1 MTTDTLARVE
11 IRWTAVCPY
20 ARLEPGRGVAAL
32 VGGAQVAIFRTH
44 DGLLYAVGHC
54 DPISGR
60 HVMSRGVVATRGGAP
75 TVTSPILDHVYD
87 LRSGECLD
95 FPGVRVPVYPVR
107 CQAGVVE
114 VGIYAVGAAAAS
126 PAASRGQRRSASRP
140 GATAHPGATVQSG
153 ATIQS
158 GAAAQSGAAVQPGAA
173 AQSGAAS
180 HPGAVGKAG

>member
-20 ARLEPGRGVAAL
+20 ARLEPDRGVAAL

-44 DGLLYAVGHC
+44 DGRLYAVGHC

-60 HVMSRGVVATRGGAP
+60 HVMSRGVVAMRGGVP

-126 PAASRGQRRSASRP
+126 PAASRGQRRPASRP
-140 GATAHPGATVQSG
+140 GAA
-153 ATIQS
+153 IQS
-158 GAAAQSGAAVQPGAA
+158 GAAAQSGAVS
-173 AQSGAAS
+173 QSGAAS
-180 HPGAVGKAG
+180 HSSAVGKAG

>member
-20 ARLEPGRGVAAL
+20 ARLEPDRGVAAL
-32 VGGAQVAIFRTH
+32 VGGAQVAIFRTQ
-44 DGLLYAVGHC
+44 DGLLYAVGHS

-75 TVTSPILDHVYD
+75 TVTSPILNHVYD

-107 CQAGVVE
+107 CQSGVVE
-114 VGIYAVGAAAAS
+114 VGVYAVGAAAAS
-126 PAASRGQRRSASRP
+126 PTGSRGQRRPA
-140 GATAHPGATVQSG
+140 AHPGAT
-153 ATIQS
+153 
-158 GAAAQSGAAVQPGAA
+158 AQSGAVPQSGAVQ
-173 AQSGAAS
+173 QSGAAS
-180 HPGAVGKAG
+180 HPGAVGQAG

>member
-20 ARLEPGRGVAAL
+20 ARLEPDRGVAAL

-107 CQAGVVE
+107 CRAGVVE
-114 VGIYAVGAAAAS
+114 VGIYTVGATAAS
-126 PAASRGQRRSASRP
+126 PAASRGQRRPAARP
-140 GATAHPGATVQSG
+140 GTTAHPGATMQAGVV
-153 ATIQS
+153 
-158 GAAAQSGAAVQPGAA
+158 AQSGVV
-173 AQSGAAS
+173 QSGAAS